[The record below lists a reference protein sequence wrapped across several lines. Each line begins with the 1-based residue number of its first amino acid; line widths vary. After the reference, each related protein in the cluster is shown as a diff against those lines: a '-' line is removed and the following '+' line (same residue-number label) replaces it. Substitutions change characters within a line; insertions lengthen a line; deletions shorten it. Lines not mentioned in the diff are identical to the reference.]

1 MLYTIYY
8 HPCKEI
14 SLHNIYRWRFR
25 THSVFSGAN
34 DVFIGGRRSFSGA
47 IAEFS
52 GGKSSFTG
60 EVDGSTSGGKQSS
73 LTESTSLTAKNE
85 EEYKDEH
92 EKNYT

>member
-25 THSVFSGAN
+25 THSVFSGGKSGFSSEN
-34 DVFIGGRRSFSGA
+34 DVSTGGRRSFSGA
-47 IAEFS
+47 IAEYS

-60 EVDGSTSGGKQSS
+60 KVDGLTSGGKQG
-73 LTESTSLTAKNE
+73 STNG
-85 EEYKDEH
+85 EYVPNSK
-92 EKNYT
+92 KRGGI